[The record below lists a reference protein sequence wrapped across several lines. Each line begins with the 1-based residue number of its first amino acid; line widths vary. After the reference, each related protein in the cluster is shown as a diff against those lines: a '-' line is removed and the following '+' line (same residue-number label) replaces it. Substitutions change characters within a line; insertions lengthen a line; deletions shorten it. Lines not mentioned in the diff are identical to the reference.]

1 MQNAKCK
8 EKTATKR
15 GFSLIFI
22 FKDSV
27 NRASENFAE
36 VVDGYG
42 RDRFIMLEAV
52 DETAAEPVSVDELI
66 GR

>member
-8 EKTATKR
+8 EKAATKR

-27 NRASENFAE
+27 NRAIENFAE

-52 DETAAEPVSVDELI
+52 DETDAEPVSVDELI